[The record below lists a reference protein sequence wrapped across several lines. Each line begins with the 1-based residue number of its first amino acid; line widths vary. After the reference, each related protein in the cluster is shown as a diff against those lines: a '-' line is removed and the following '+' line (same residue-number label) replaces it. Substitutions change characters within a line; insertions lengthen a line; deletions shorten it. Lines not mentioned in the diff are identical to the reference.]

1 MMLGPLAISMVLTSC
16 GGRPG
21 AVESGDFT
29 IYVHGSS
36 LLPRG
41 GTAGDAEIEG
51 TLALRG
57 SCVVLE
63 AENEGWFPVVWPAGT
78 SIASDDPFV
87 ISLPSGLEVAVGEG
101 VIGSGGYYE
110 PGSVE
115 VEVPQECLP
124 ETNEIAVFNP
134 DDEVETAAGV
144 GG

>member
-1 MMLGPLAISMVLTSC
+1 MMLGPLAMSMVLTSC
-16 GGRPG
+16 GGG
-21 AVESGDFT
+21 TSAVESGDYT

-63 AENEGWFPVVWPAGT
+63 AENEGWWPVVWPAGT

-87 ISLPSGLEVAVGEG
+87 VSLPSGQEVAVGEG
-101 VIGSGGYYE
+101 VSGGGGYYKPE
-110 PGSVE
+110 NLDVD
-115 VEVPQECLP
+115 VPQECLP
-124 ETNEIAVFNP
+124 ETNQIAVFNP
-134 DDEVETAAGV
+134 DSESETTADV

>member
-1 MMLGPLAISMVLTSC
+1 MMLGPLAMSMVLTSC
-16 GGRPG
+16 GGG
-21 AVESGDFT
+21 THSVESGDYT

-41 GTAGDAEIEG
+41 GTDAGIEG

-63 AENEGWFPVVWPAGT
+63 AGNEVWFPVVWPAGT

-87 ISLPSGLEVAVGEG
+87 ISLPSDQEVAVGEG
-101 VIGSGGYYE
+101 VSGSGGYYQ
-110 PGSVE
+110 PGNLDMD
-115 VEVPQECLP
+115 VPQECLP
-124 ETNEIAVFNP
+124 ETNEFAVFNP